1 MNKLQIHA
9 LHDRHRAA
17 YLTHDNERLR
27 AALALIA
34 DIASGSTTPN
44 SLPNI
49 ARLARNALVGAQR
62 ANPSL
67 LETKS

>member
-1 MNKLQIHA
+1 MNKLQTHA
-9 LHDRHRAA
+9 LHEHHRAA
-17 YLTHDNERLR
+17 HLAHDNERLR

-34 DIASGSTTPN
+34 ELAIGSATAN

-49 ARLARNALVGAQR
+49 ARLARSALVGAQR

-67 LETKS
+67 LETKP